1 MPQHYQK
8 DVWLFLDRLPYL
20 ELHLEPEIVLQ
31 DYYQQL
37 VLEFVESRVGVFL
50 QIQTFVSYFD

>member
-20 ELHLEPEIVLQ
+20 ELHLEPEIVFQ

-37 VLEFVESRVGVFL
+37 AIPLNFIAIFDLE
-50 QIQTFVSYFD
+50 